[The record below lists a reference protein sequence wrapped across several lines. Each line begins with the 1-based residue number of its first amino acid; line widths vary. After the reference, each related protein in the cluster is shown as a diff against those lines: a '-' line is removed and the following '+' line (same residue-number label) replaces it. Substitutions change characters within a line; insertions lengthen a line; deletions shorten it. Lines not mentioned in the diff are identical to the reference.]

1 MKTIEQV
8 KASAEYKKVM
18 EIVHNNRLCT
28 KRNEA
33 LINAG
38 YTIET
43 KAMGSGGVGQVRLTK
58 RGQYRVQISY
68 GTGRYNYAYCV
79 TLKSNEQ

>member
-1 MKTIEQV
+1 MKTIEQI
-8 KASAEYKKVM
+8 KQSAEYKAVM
-18 EIVHNNRLCT
+18 EIVRNNRLCT

-33 LINAG
+33 LRNAG

-43 KAMGSGGVGQVRLTK
+43 KAMGSGGVGQVKLTK
-58 RGQYRVQISY
+58 RAQYRVQVSY
-68 GTGRYNYAYCV
+68 GTGKYNYAYCV